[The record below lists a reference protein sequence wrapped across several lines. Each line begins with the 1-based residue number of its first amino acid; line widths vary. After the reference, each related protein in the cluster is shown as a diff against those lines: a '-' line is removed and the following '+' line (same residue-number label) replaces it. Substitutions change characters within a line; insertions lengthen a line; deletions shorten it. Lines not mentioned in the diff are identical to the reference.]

1 MTSDGGLTHGGH
13 TPVIYSSGRVTLAGV
28 KGDEEIA
35 WFVRIDSS
43 INMIRRD
50 AVREAAEKTG
60 TVGTAGTTG
69 TTGTTGTGRELEGT
83 GTVPVTDASPI
94 RFLSRRPPRSCPAAV
109 PPSLYR
115 SCDLAPPL
123 S

>member
-1 MTSDGGLTHGGH
+1 MTRRHGGL
-13 TPVIYSSGRVTLAGV
+13 TPVIYASGRVSLAGV

-50 AVREAAEKTG
+50 AVRG
-60 TVGTAGTTG
+60 TP
-69 TTGTTGTGRELEGT
+69 GTGRELEGTGT

-94 RFLSRRPPRSCPAAV
+94 RFLSRRPSRSCPAAV

-115 SCDLAPPL
+115 FCDLAPPL